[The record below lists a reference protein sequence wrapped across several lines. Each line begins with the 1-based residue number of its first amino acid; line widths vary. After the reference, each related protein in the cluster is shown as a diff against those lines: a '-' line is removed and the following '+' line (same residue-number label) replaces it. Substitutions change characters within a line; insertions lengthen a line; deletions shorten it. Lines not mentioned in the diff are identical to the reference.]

1 MLFRSCPTNV
11 TYDGSPQTPCT
22 ATATGAGGLNVSV
35 TVVYANNTNAGT
47 ATADATYAGDANHD
61 GSTATQVTFT
71 IDKASSTTTI
81 TCPTNVTYDGSPQTP
96 CTATATGAGAL
107 NVVVTVV
114 YGNNTN
120 AGTATADATYAG
132 DANHDGSTANQV
144 TFTIDKRTLTASIIN
159 DPTKVYDG
167 NANATLAPGNFLLSN
182 VVAGQNF
189 TVTKTTGTYNTKDV
203 AVANSVSTTLAAGDF
218 TPTGGANPNNY
229 NLPTSASG
237 PGHITTKPLSITAD
251 NKSFLFGD
259 PLPTLTASYNGFVAG
274 EGVGNLGGSLIFT
287 IKNASNVVVPYNG
300 STPSGT
306 YTIIPSGLTSTNYA
320 ITFVNGTLTI
330 GAWTI
335 TGFYQPVD
343 MNTTTLF
350 IWNTIKGGSTVPLKF
365 NIYAGPVG
373 PLTERKNVSDVMF
386 GTIQVAEI
394 PCNASSGLDSLVD
407 YVTNT
412 GNTTL
417 RYDSSGAQFIQN
429 WQTPKQPNKCY
440 QVRMTALD
448 GSHIDAFFKTK

>member
-1 MLFRSCPTNV
+1 V
-11 TYDGSPQTPCT
+11 TGNEAGNPVLVA
-22 ATATGAGGLNVSV
+22 ATAVPSANYTNNV
-35 TVVYANNTNAGT
+35 NAGVNT
-47 ATADATYAGDANHD
+47 ASASFTFTGDANHN
-61 GSTATQVTFT
+61 GSSDSETF
-71 IDKASSTTTI
+71 S
-81 TCPTNVTYDGSPQTP
+81 
-96 CTATATGAGAL
+96 
-107 NVVVTVV
+107 
-114 YGNNTN
+114 
-120 AGTATADATYAG
+120 
-132 DANHDGSTANQV
+132 
-144 TFTIDKRTLTASIIN
+144 IDKRTLTASIIN

-167 NANATLAPGNFLLSN
+167 NTNATLAPGNFSLATL
-182 VVAGQNF
+182 VAGQNF
-189 TVTKTTGTYNTKDV
+189 TVTKTTGTYNSTDV
-203 AVANSVSTTLAAGDF
+203 TAANTVSTTLAASDF

-237 PGHITTKPLSITAD
+237 PGHITAKPLTITAD

-259 PLPTLTASYNGFVAG
+259 PLPTLTASFNAFVAG
-274 EGVGNLGGSLIFT
+274 EGVGNLSGSLTFT

-306 YTIIPSGLTSTNYA
+306 YTIIPGGVTSTNYA

-343 MNTTTLF
+343 MNTSTTF
-350 IWNTIKGGSTVPLKF
+350 FWNTVKGGSTVPLKF

-386 GTIQVAEI
+386 GTIQVADI
-394 PCNASSGLDSLVD
+394 PCNASAGVDSLVD

-417 RYDSSGAQFIQN
+417 RYDGTGGQFIQN
-429 WQTPKQPNKCY
+429 WQTPKPPNKCY

>member
-1 MLFRSCPTNV
+1 PVPSANYTN
-11 TYDGSPQTPCT
+11 
-22 ATATGAGGLNVSV
+22 NV
-35 TVVYANNTNAGT
+35 NAGNT
-47 ATADATYAGDANHD
+47 ASASFTFPGDTNHN
-61 GSTATQVTFT
+61 GSSDSETFS
-71 IDKASSTTTI
+71 IDKADSTTTI
-81 TCPTNVTYDGSPQTP
+81 TCTAGSVYTGSAIEP
-96 CTATATGAGAL
+96 CTYTVTGNEAANPVLVAATPVPSPNYTN
-107 NVVVTVV
+107 NV
-114 YGNNTN
+114 N
-120 AGTATADATYAG
+120 AGVNTASASFTFPG
-132 DANHDGSTANQV
+132 DTNHNGSSDSE
-144 TFTIDKRTLTASIIN
+144 TFSIDKRTLTASIIN

-167 NANATLAPGNFLLSN
+167 NANAILAPGNFSIANL
-182 VVAGQNF
+182 VAGQNF
-189 TVTKTTGTYNTKDV
+189 TVTKTTGTYNSADV
-203 AVANSVSTTLAAGDF
+203 AVANLVSTTLAASDF
-218 TPTGGANPNNY
+218 TPTGGANANNY

-237 PGHITTKPLSITAD
+237 PGHITAKPLTITAD

-259 PLPTLTASYNGFVAG
+259 PLPPLTVSYNAFIAG
-274 EGVGNLGGSLIFT
+274 EGVGNLGGSLTFT

-343 MNTTTLF
+343 MNTPSLF

-386 GTIQVAEI
+386 GSIQVADI
-394 PCNASSGLDSLVD
+394 PCNSSAGIDSFVD

-417 RYDSSGAQFIQN
+417 RYDGTGAQFIQN
-429 WQTPKQPNKCY
+429 WQTPKGPNKCY